1 MTSPTR
7 DSTLLISV
15 LDCLIPPIDDL
26 AGAGGLDLESELH
39 RMSNEHTKYEGV
51 MPKAIDE
58 ISNSLSSGEPDNNEL
73 TEAIS
78 QLEKSS
84 PQLFTLLLELV
95 YLAYYSDPRVHERIG
110 WKTGALQPDGFPMEP
125 WDESVLDTVRKR
137 EPFWTK
143 VD

>member
-1 MTSPTR
+1 MTSPAR
-7 DSTLLISV
+7 DNTLLSSI
-15 LDCLIPPIDDL
+15 LDRIIPPVDDL

-39 RMSNEHTKYEGV
+39 RMSTEHTKYTGV
-51 MPKAIDE
+51 MEQAIGE
-58 ISNSLSSGEPDNNEL
+58 ISNSLSSGEPDQNEL
-73 TEAIS
+73 TNAIE
-78 QLEKSS
+78 QLEKSN

-110 WKTGALQPDGFPMEP
+110 WKTGPLQPDGFPMEP
-125 WDESVLDTVRKR
+125 WDESVLEKTRKR